1 MPDVIDLSASGFSEP
16 NRKTV
21 MQSFDLAGLTNDPR
35 LIAITDFAAAL
46 CDAPIALVSFVETER
61 QWFPA
66 RTGLDARETSRD
78 ASFCAHAMQSAA
90 IMVVPDASQ
99 DSRFA
104 SNPLVL
110 GEPYIR
116 FYAGAPL
123 IADDGTP
130 LGALC
135 VIDTSARSDLTAI
148 QRRGLTVLA
157 ANIMT
162 MLTLRRSTDRS
173 DRERDEQESKFR
185 ILADTMPQM
194 VWSTLP
200 DGFHDYYNARWYE
213 FTGVPEGSTDG
224 EGWNGMFHPDDQE
237 RAWDIWRRSLET
249 GDSYEIEYRLR
260 DARGE
265 YRWTLGR
272 ALPIRNGN
280 GAITRWFGTCTDI
293 HDQKMM
299 QAQREL
305 IAQELSHRIKNIFA
319 VIGGLITFST
329 RHHPEMKTAATDL
342 RDRIF
347 ALGRAH
353 DFVRPHSDA
362 SRPDKQQ
369 NSLHGMVEELLAA
382 YHERITIEGDD
393 LEIDDRSATPLA
405 LLFHELA
412 TNAAKYG
419 ALSASDGAIV
429 IRTSEEGQMARLCW
443 EERGGP
449 AVGQPEQEGFGSK
462 LIELSIVRQMGGRID
477 KRWAEEGLT
486 IDLHVPSSS
495 MRREAGK
502 PAKAG

>member
-1 MPDVIDLSASGFSEP
+1 MSDVIDLAASKFSESD
-16 NRKTV
+16 RKIV
-21 MQSFDLAGLTNDPR
+21 MQSYDLDGLTDDPR
-35 LIAITDFAAAL
+35 LTAITDFAATL
-46 CDAPIALVSFVETER
+46 CDAPIALVSFVEADR
-61 QWFPA
+61 QSFPA
-66 RTGLDARETSRD
+66 RTGLDARETARD
-78 ASFCAHAMQSAA
+78 VSFCAHTMLNQE
-90 IMVVPDASQ
+90 IMVVADASQ
-99 DSRFA
+99 DPRFA
-104 SNPLVL
+104 SNPFVL

-135 VIDTSARSDLTAI
+135 VIDPSPRSDLTAV
-148 QRRGLTVLA
+148 QWQGLTVLA
-157 ANIMT
+157 ANIMAI
-162 MLTLRRSTDRS
+162 LTLRRSTDRRG
-173 DRERDEQESKFR
+173 RERDEQESKFR

-213 FTGVPEGSTDG
+213 FTGVPKGSTDG

-237 RAWDIWRRSLET
+237 RAWTAWRHSLET
-249 GDSYEIEYRLR
+249 GESYEIEYRLR
-260 DARGE
+260 DAKGE

-272 ALPIRNGN
+272 ALPIR
-280 GAITRWFGTCTDI
+280 GADGKITRWFGTCTDI
-293 HDQKMM
+293 HDQKTL
-299 QAQREL
+299 QAQREV

-329 RHHPEMKTAATDL
+329 RHYPEMKIAATDL

-353 DFVRPHSDA
+353 DFVRPHSDV
-362 SRPDKQQ
+362 SRPGKKQ
-369 NSLHGMVEELLAA
+369 NSLHGMVEELLGA
-382 YHERITIEGDD
+382 YRERITIAGDD

-419 ALSASDGAIV
+419 ALSATDGSVV
-429 IRTSEEGQMARLCW
+429 IKSSEGGHVARLRW

-449 AVGQPEQEGFGSK
+449 AVTQPQSEGFGSK
-462 LIELSIVRQMGGRID
+462 LIELSIVRQMGGRIE
-477 KRWAEEGLT
+477 RQWGEEGL
-486 IDLHVPSSS
+486 ILQLDVPTSS
-495 MRREAGK
+495 MRR
-502 PAKAG
+502 

>member
-1 MPDVIDLSASGFSEP
+1 MIDVAALKSGGLD
-16 NRKTV
+16 RKTV
-21 MQSFDLAGLTNDPR
+21 LQSFDLPGLADDAR
-35 LIAITDFAAAL
+35 LTAITDFAASL
-46 CDAPIALVSFVETER
+46 CDTPIALVSFVETER
-61 QWFPA
+61 QWFSA
-66 RTGLDARETSRD
+66 RTGLEARETSRD
-78 ASFCAHAMQSAA
+78 ASFCAHAMLGED
-90 IMVVPDASQ
+90 IMVVPDARQ
-99 DSRFA
+99 DDRF
-104 SNPLVL
+104 SDNPLVL
-110 GEPYIR
+110 GKPRIR

-135 VIDTSARSDLTAI
+135 VIDTSPRSDLTAV
-148 QRRGLTVLA
+148 QRQGLTVLA
-157 ANIMT
+157 ANIMAI
-162 MLTLRRSTDRS
+162 LTLRRSTDRS
-173 DRERDEQESKFR
+173 GRERDEQESKFR

-213 FTGVPEGSTDG
+213 YTGMPEGSTDG
-224 EGWNGMFHPDDQE
+224 EGWNDMFHPDDQD
-237 RAWDIWRRSLET
+237 RAWRVWRHSLQT
-249 GDSYEIEYRLR
+249 GDPYEIEYRLR
-260 DARGE
+260 DAKGE

-272 ALPIRNGN
+272 ALPIRDTDGK
-280 GAITRWFGTCTDI
+280 ITRWFGTCTDI

-299 QAQREL
+299 QAQREV

-362 SRPDKQQ
+362 SRPTKQQ
-369 NSLHGMVEELLAA
+369 NSLHGMIGELLAA
-382 YHERITIEGDD
+382 YHERITIDGDD

-419 ALSASDGAIV
+419 ALSASDGVIV
-429 IRTSEEGQMARLCW
+429 IRTSELGQVTRMSW

-449 AVGQPEQEGFGSK
+449 LVSQPQQEGFGSK
-462 LIELSIVRQMGGRID
+462 LIELSIVRQMGGRIE
-477 KRWAEEGLT
+477 RTWAEQGLSVN
-486 IDLHVPSSS
+486 LYVPASS
-495 MRREAGK
+495 MRREHRTTI
-502 PAKAG
+502 KAG